1 MYIVSLLVIIYLAFI
16 SLGLPD
22 ALLGSAWPVMYEN
35 LNVSVESAGFVTM
48 ITAGGTIVSSFF
60 SDNIIRK
67 FGTGVVTLLSVL
79 LTAIA
84 LLLISYTASFY
95 VLCGL
100 SIILGVGA
108 GSVDAALNNYVA
120 LNYKAKHMS
129 WLHCF
134 WGVGAMTGP
143 LIMSF
148 ILTHNLE
155 YSIGFRSVSYI
166 QFGLVFVLLVS
177 LPLWKKVSHSS
188 NTNTDEEN
196 VEQVVISK
204 KDLLNLS
211 GAKPAL
217 VAFFCYCAI
226 EATLGLWGSSYMVLV
241 HGVTVEKA
249 ARYGSLFYFG
259 ITFGRFLSGFI
270 TSKLSNK
277 QLVYVGQLFIALGVV
292 LIVLP
297 LGVFTAICGFV
308 LAGFGCAPIY
318 PSLLHETPKNFG
330 AEYSQSIMGV
340 QMASAY
346 VGATFA
352 PLIFGFIAKYLTYSI
367 LPIYIG
373 LILILMIT
381 MVIIVNK
388 KVANK
393 A

>member
-1 MYIVSLLVIIYLAFI
+1 MYIVGLLVVIYLAFI

-22 ALLGSAWPVMYEN
+22 ALLGSAWPVMYED
-35 LNVSVESAGFVTM
+35 LNVSVESAGIITM
-48 ITAGGTIVSSFF
+48 ISAGGTIVSSFF
-60 SDNIIRK
+60 SDNVIRK
-67 FGTGVVTLLSVL
+67 FGTGVVTLISVL

-84 LLLISYTASFY
+84 LLLISFTTNFY
-95 VLCGL
+95 ALCGL
-100 SIILGVGA
+100 AIILGIGA

-148 ILTHNLE
+148 ILTQNLD
-155 YSIGFRSVSYI
+155 YSVGYRSVSYI
-166 QFGLVFVLLVS
+166 QFGLVFILLVS
-177 LPLWKKVSHSS
+177 LPLWKKVSKNNANSES
-188 NTNTDEEN
+188 TDV

-204 KDLLNLS
+204 SDLLKLS
-211 GAKPAL
+211 GAKQAL
-217 VAFFCYCAI
+217 IAFFCYCAM
-226 EATLGLWGSSYMVLV
+226 EGTLGLWGSSYMVLV
-241 HGVTVEKA
+241 NGVTVEKA

-259 ITFGRFLSGFI
+259 ITFGRLLTGFI
-270 TSKLSNK
+270 TSKFSNK
-277 QLVYVGQLFIALGVV
+277 QLVYIGQMFIAIGVI

-297 LGVFTAICGFV
+297 FGVTTAIIGLV

-352 PLIFGFIAKYLTYSI
+352 PLIFGFIAKYLSYSI
-367 LPIYIG
+367 LPYYIG
-373 LILILMIT
+373 LILILMVA
-381 MVIIVNK
+381 MVVALNK
-388 KVANK
+388 KVAN
-393 A
+393 